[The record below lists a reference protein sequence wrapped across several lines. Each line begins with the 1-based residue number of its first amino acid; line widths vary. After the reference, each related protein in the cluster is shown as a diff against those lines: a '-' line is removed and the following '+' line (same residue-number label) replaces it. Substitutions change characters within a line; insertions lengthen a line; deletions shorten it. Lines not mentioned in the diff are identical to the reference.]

1 MALTS
6 TEDIIYLITEN
17 RQLLKVNVA
26 LDVPE
31 ELSKLDY
38 VICNFHSDTVTGMD
52 ICVRKT
58 LIATCSADKTVRIWN
73 YATRSLEIVHQV
85 SEVALAVALHPSG
98 FHIIIGLEDK
108 IQMMNVLSK
117 SLNSIR

>member
-1 MALTS
+1 M
-6 TEDIIYLITEN
+6 
-17 RQLLKVNVA
+17 
-26 LDVPE
+26 
-31 ELSKLDY
+31 
-38 VICNFHSDTVTGMD
+38 ICNFHSDTVTGMD

-85 SEVALAVALHPSG
+85 TEVALAVALHPSG

-117 SLNSIR
+117 TLNSIRQISIKQCREVRFSNGGHLFAIAH